1 MKLQQSKKLLVALSI
16 VVAAVAIY
24 QQFGDK
30 LSLEYLATQEASLRA
45 YQDQQPVLTYVF
57 AFAIYVAVTG
67 LSIPGAVVLTLLY
80 AWFFGFAG
88 AVVLVSFASTAGATI
103 AFLLSR
109 YLFRSTIEDK
119 FGKRLTQFNESL
131 QVEGPFYLFT
141 MRLIPAIP
149 FFVINVVMGLT
160 PIRASTFWWVSQ
172 VGMLPGTLVYV
183 YAGSTVPTLSEL
195 AKQGTSGILSRE
207 LIVGFVLLGLF
218 PIAAR
223 FVLSKLRSSNAKSQ
237 PDV

>member
-45 YQDQQPVLTYVF
+45 YQAQQPVLTYVF

-88 AVVLVSFASTAGATI
+88 ALVLVSFASTAGATI

-109 YLFRSTIEDK
+109 YLFRSTIENK
-119 FGKRLTQFNESL
+119 FGKRLTQFNVSL

-223 FVLSKLRSSNAKSQ
+223 FVLSKLRSSNAKS
-237 PDV
+237 